1 MQLFLRAV
9 VTGFGLSL
17 GSALYKKAA
26 KRFGFDD
33 DDKKDKTKEDATN
46 RTNQQ
51 DGGTDPGL
59 QNSYA

>member
-33 DDKKDKTKEDATN
+33 DEEKEKSKQETN
-46 RTNQQ
+46 RTNEQ

>member
-17 GSALYKKAA
+17 GAALYKKAA

-33 DDKKDKTKEDATN
+33 ETKSDKEKDDAASQV
-46 RTNQQ
+46 NQH

-59 QNSYA
+59 QTS